1 MVMTWDDLDPRG
13 KFTFMLC
20 FMRTVPALVIV
31 PEGVCVKSK
40 VLTFQAQNPSQPTNI
55 WLRLLVRPSDS
66 WGCPGCVGG
75 VPSLDSGCV
84 AVGAGTGSQFLE
96 LGLV

>member
-1 MVMTWDDLDPRG
+1 MCKVQGPLIPG
-13 KFTFMLC
+13 PEPLPAHQYLAPSAGQTF
-20 FMRTVPALVIV
+20 
-31 PEGVCVKSK
+31 
-40 VLTFQAQNPSQPTNI
+40 
-55 WLRLLVRPSDS
+55 DS
-66 WGCPGCVGG
+66 WGCPGLGRG